1 MKDFGV
7 EVALAAGAELA
18 EGPVWDEAA
27 NVLWWVDI
35 FAGQV
40 HRFDPASAEDQ
51 SWHVPGTVGSLA
63 IRASG
68 GLLLARRDGLYGFSP
83 KDGTLTPLARPE
95 PERRQNRFNDGK
107 TDRQGR
113 YWVGSLHDEET
124 RPSGAFYRLDTD
136 HNCYREADGIF
147 ASNGTAFSPDGRTGY
162 HADSRTG
169 VVWQFD
175 CDAATGALSNRRVF
189 VEVDLRAG
197 APDGA
202 TCDVDGCYWLARAGG
217 WRLERYTPESR
228 IDRIIQLPVEIPTC
242 PAFGGRDGRTL
253 YLTTA
258 TYKLSGEARAI
269 QPLAGH
275 ILALDAGVGGLP
287 DTPYGA

>member
-1 MKDFGV
+1 MTYVGV
-7 EVALAAGAELA
+7 EVALAVGAELA
-18 EGPVWDEAA
+18 EGPVWDAER

-35 FAGQV
+35 FAGNV
-40 HRFDPASAEDQ
+40 HCFDPTRGVDRSY
-51 SWHVPGTVGSLA
+51 HTPGTVGSLA
-63 IRASG
+63 TRTSG

-83 KDGTLTPLARPE
+83 EDGTLVALNRPE
-95 PERRQNRFNDGK
+95 PERQQNRFNDGK

-113 YWVGSLHDEET
+113 YWAGSLHDDEVLPT
-124 RPSGAFYRLDTD
+124 GALYRLDTD
-136 HNCYREADGIF
+136 HSCHREVDGIF

-162 HADSRTG
+162 HADSHTG
-169 VVWQFD
+169 LVWQFD
-175 CDAATGALSNRRVF
+175 CDPLSGALSNRGVF

-202 TCDVDGCYWLARAGG
+202 TCDIDGCYWLTRAGG
-217 WRLERYTPESR
+217 WRLERYTPEGR
-228 IDRIIQLPVEIPTC
+228 IDRVIQLPVEIPTC

-258 TYKLSGEARAI
+258 TYQLSCEARAL

-275 ILALDAGVGGLP
+275 ILALDVGVGGLP
-287 DTPYGA
+287 DTPYGG